1 MRGLGPALIGVFC
14 FLVAGFVR
22 GGESRSPDPEL
33 VMAFSYALGAAGLVG
48 VIAGGVAIGLALA
61 RD

>member
-1 MRGLGPALIGVFC
+1 MRGLGPALAGILC

-22 GGESRSPDPEL
+22 GGERHSADPEL

-48 VIAGGVAIGLALA
+48 VIAGGVAIGLTLA
-61 RD
+61 RR